1 MHNNW
6 GYGMDNNGGWW
17 WLVMALLMVV
27 FWGGIIALAVAFVRR
42 GSHPTPPVQPAT
54 PPITPGAAPGKPSAK
69 EILDERFARGEIEA
83 DDYRHRVETLTS
95 STKS

>member
-17 WLVMALLMVV
+17 WIVMALMMVV
-27 FWGGIIALAVAFVRR
+27 FWGGVIALAVAFVRR
-42 GSHPTPPVQPAT
+42 GNHSTHPAQQAMPPTPSGVGT
-54 PPITPGAAPGKPSAK
+54 GRPSAK

-83 DDYRHRVETLTS
+83 EDCRQRVQTLTGTTS
-95 STKS
+95 S